1 MVTVGV
7 LVLWE
12 QGGDVGSV
20 HDQHVPGEDLL
31 LGHDV
36 TTFSFGE
43 LHLRREARLKIEQ
56 DTFSVK
62 IQTSRAFD
70 K

>member
-1 MVTVGV
+1 MAVGV
-7 LVLWE
+7 LVLRE
-12 QGGDVGSV
+12 QGGNVGCV

-31 LGHDV
+31 LCHDV
-36 TTFSFGE
+36 TTFSFGK

-56 DTFSVK
+56 DTFSVR